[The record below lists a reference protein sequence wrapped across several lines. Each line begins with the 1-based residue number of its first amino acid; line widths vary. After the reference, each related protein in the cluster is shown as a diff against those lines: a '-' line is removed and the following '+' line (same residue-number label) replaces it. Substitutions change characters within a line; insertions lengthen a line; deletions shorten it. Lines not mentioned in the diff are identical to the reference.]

1 MKATAT
7 ILKSGASGPGVLP
20 DKKNVAKTCAFHLL
34 CRMRILWRITALV
47 VLLTTTF
54 TVYGQQTDTT
64 QAPIADTVAKP
75 APPPLPP
82 IDTAMLTRFRI
93 EPKPEPLPA
102 KFAPL
107 EVKQVS
113 IPVTALNLEVSY
125 WRKYV
130 QFGLNLNQSTFSDN
144 WAAGGVNSIAI
155 ASTLNLKAEYK
166 KDAKSFVSELALQ
179 YGKLKNKEQAPRK
192 TQDRI
197 FFDNKAAFQISKYW
211 YFFGSVSFE
220 SQFDQGFQ
228 YQENK
233 PPLLISNFLA
243 PGYITE
249 SIGFE
254 YKPKPYFSLRIGTG
268 TARQTIVRDDS
279 VLVRN
284 RYGVEEGKKFRNELA
299 FQSVAN
305 FEKDIAKNMHLIAR
319 YLIFASYDNFAWDR
333 IDHRLDATLSAR
345 VNRLI
350 NVSLT
355 GTLYYDKD
363 TDDKLQAFQGLN
375 LGLMYKFPY

>member
-1 MKATAT
+1 
-7 ILKSGASGPGVLP
+7 
-20 DKKNVAKTCAFHLL
+20 
-34 CRMRILWRITALV
+34 MRILRRLTAICALIITG
-47 VLLTTTF
+47 F
-54 TVYGQQTDTT
+54 TAYAQQTDTT
-64 QAPIADTVAKP
+64 RKPAVDTVAIPVDTVAKP
-75 APPPLPP
+75 ALPPLPP
-82 IDTAMLTRFRI
+82 IDTALLTRGRI
-93 EPKPEPLPA
+93 DPKTNLLPV
-102 KFAPL
+102 KFTPF
-107 EVKQVS
+107 EIRPVS

-130 QFGLNLNQSTFSDN
+130 QFGLNLNQSTFSGN
-144 WAAGGVNSIAI
+144 WAAGGVNSIALG
-155 ASTLNLKAEYK
+155 STFNYKAEYK
-166 KDAKSFVSELALQ
+166 KDAKSFTTELALQ
-179 YGKLKNKEQAPRK
+179 YGKLKNKDQAPRK

-197 FFDNKAAFQISKYW
+197 FFDNKGAFQISKYW

-228 YQENK
+228 YRRLNTGRDTAV
-233 PPLLISNFLA
+233 LISGFLA
-243 PGYITE
+243 PGYFTE

-268 TARQTIVRDDS
+268 TARQTIVRGDTTQIF
-279 VLVRN
+279 RTITN
-284 RYGVEEGKKFRNELA
+284 RYGLEPGKKFRNELA

-305 FEKDIAKNMHLIAR
+305 FDKDIAKNMHLVAR
-319 YLIFASYDNFAWDR
+319 YLIFASYDNFRWDR

-363 TDDKLQAFQGLN
+363 TDDKIQAFQGLN